1 MNSIQAI
8 SYPVHFQDKGYNSLS
23 NLIAE
28 NNYSTLFILVDE
40 NTFKSCYPKFIPNLQ
55 TDKRIEVIE
64 IESGEINKNLETCIG
79 VWNAITELGGDRKSL
94 IITLGGGVITDLG
107 GFVASCFKRGIDFV
121 NIPTTLLSMVDASVG
136 GGMLRD
142 VLINAHPIN
151 WIGDLNYLYIIFSA
165 VLFTFLFK
173 SKIAHLSKTMFLFD
187 TIGISVFTLLG
198 LQKGLSYDLHPIIA
212 IIMGMI
218 SAVFG
223 GVLRDVLTAKIPLIF
238 EKEVYAS
245 ACLLGGINYL
255 TLNYFKVDENIN
267 FIISAIV
274 IASIRAIAVKFHLE
288 LPKIK
293 NDLFTTSKK

>member
-1 MNSIQAI
+1 MEVIYVLDILGTFAFAI
-8 SYPVHFQDKGYNSLS
+8 SGALVALDK
-23 NLIAE
+23 
-28 NNYSTLFILVDE
+28 
-40 NTFKSCYPKFIPNLQ
+40 KFDIF
-55 TDKRIEVIE
+55 
-64 IESGEINKNLETCIG
+64 
-79 VWNAITELGGDRKSL
+79 
-94 IITLGGGVITDLG
+94 GVIIIA
-107 GFVASCFKRGIDFV
+107 FVTA
-121 NIPTTLLSMVDASVG
+121 VG

-165 VLFTFLFK
+165 VLFTFFFK

-245 ACLLGGINYL
+245 ACLAGGISYL
-255 TLNYFKVDENIN
+255 ILNYFKVDENIN
-267 FIISAIV
+267 FIVSAIV
-274 IASIRAIAVKFHLE
+274 IASIRAVAVKFHLE
-288 LPKIK
+288 LPKIT

>member
-1 MNSIQAI
+1 MEVIYVLDILGTFAFAI
-8 SYPVHFQDKGYNSLS
+8 SGALVALDK
-23 NLIAE
+23 
-28 NNYSTLFILVDE
+28 
-40 NTFKSCYPKFIPNLQ
+40 KFDIF
-55 TDKRIEVIE
+55 
-64 IESGEINKNLETCIG
+64 
-79 VWNAITELGGDRKSL
+79 
-94 IITLGGGVITDLG
+94 GVIIIA
-107 GFVASCFKRGIDFV
+107 FVTA
-121 NIPTTLLSMVDASVG
+121 VG

-151 WIGDLNYLYIIFSA
+151 WIGDLNYLSIIFSA

-173 SKIAHLSKTMFLFD
+173 SKIAYLSKTMFLFD

-245 ACLLGGINYL
+245 ACLAGGISYL
-255 TLNYFKVDENIN
+255 ILNYFKVDENIN
-267 FIISAIV
+267 FIVSAIV
-274 IASIRAIAVKFHLE
+274 IASIRAVAVKFHLE
-288 LPKIK
+288 LPKIT

>member
-1 MNSIQAI
+1 MEVIYVLDILGTFAFAI
-8 SYPVHFQDKGYNSLS
+8 SGALVALDK
-23 NLIAE
+23 
-28 NNYSTLFILVDE
+28 
-40 NTFKSCYPKFIPNLQ
+40 KFDIF
-55 TDKRIEVIE
+55 
-64 IESGEINKNLETCIG
+64 
-79 VWNAITELGGDRKSL
+79 
-94 IITLGGGVITDLG
+94 GVIIIA
-107 GFVASCFKRGIDFV
+107 FVTA
-121 NIPTTLLSMVDASVG
+121 VG

-198 LQKGLSYDLHPIIA
+198 LQKGLAYALHPIIA

-245 ACLLGGINYL
+245 ACLVGGINYL
-255 TLNYFKVDENIN
+255 ILNYFKVDENIN

>member
-1 MNSIQAI
+1 MEVIYVLDILGTFAFAI
-8 SYPVHFQDKGYNSLS
+8 SGALVALDK
-23 NLIAE
+23 
-28 NNYSTLFILVDE
+28 
-40 NTFKSCYPKFIPNLQ
+40 KFDIF
-55 TDKRIEVIE
+55 
-64 IESGEINKNLETCIG
+64 
-79 VWNAITELGGDRKSL
+79 
-94 IITLGGGVITDLG
+94 GVIIIA
-107 GFVASCFKRGIDFV
+107 FVTA
-121 NIPTTLLSMVDASVG
+121 VG

-245 ACLLGGINYL
+245 ACLAGGISYL
-255 TLNYFKVDENIN
+255 ILNYFKVDENIN
-267 FIISAIV
+267 FIVSAIV
-274 IASIRAIAVKFHLE
+274 IASIRAVAVKFHLE
-288 LPKIK
+288 LPKIT